1 MSRSLLTALPS
12 PAPTPVYLLSPM
24 AIPPPVSPPSLVAR
38 AVTSLLS
45 VFGIDPLAGT
55 TPVAPAQSPLLW
67 GLLGWVRR
75 QLAGAVPSTPQIPT
89 MTTSLLTAQQ
99 IDAFRLDLAGSAPVA
114 TVDAVEPTELD
125 AAAPTTL
132 DAEMPATFAVEESTP
147 VDATSDPT
155 ADPTALDTAAPMMMA
170 AAVEPVALAATAST
184 TFAVEEPPR
193 WTRRPTRRRTRRL
206 WTPPHR

>member
-1 MSRSLLTALPS
+1 MSQSLVTALPS

-45 VFGIDPLAGT
+45 VFGIDLLAGT

-89 MTTSLLTAQQ
+89 MTTSLFTAQPVG
-99 IDAFRLDLAGSAPVA
+99 ALSLDPAPIVPAA
-114 TVDAVEPTELD
+114 TADAVQPTELD

-132 DAEMPATFAVEESTP
+132 DAATPATFAVEESST
-147 VDATSDPT
+147 VDA
-155 ADPTALDTAAPMMMA
+155 
-170 AAVEPVALAATAST
+170 
-184 TFAVEEPPR
+184 
-193 WTRRPTRRRTRRL
+193 
-206 WTPPHR
+206 